1 MDEAMKIEGS
11 RLTTCSVAPDGETLR
26 LDLIDKSGDPISL
39 SLPFDEAHSLT
50 MTLPQLLTFAL
61 KVRTGDDTARYV
73 FALAQWRL
81 EAATDA
87 RFIITFTTP
96 DGFEASF
103 CLGLEECWQLAR
115 ALKADAEW
123 GPRDAKVSVN

>member
-1 MDEAMKIEGS
+1 M
-11 RLTTCSVAPDGETLR
+11 TTCSVAPDGETLR

-39 SLPFDEAHSLT
+39 SLPLDEAHSLT
-50 MTLPQLLTFAL
+50 MTLPRLLTFAL

-73 FALAQWRL
+73 FTLAQWRL

-115 ALKADAEW
+115 ALKADAQW
-123 GPRDAKVSVN
+123 GPREAKVSVN

>member
-1 MDEAMKIEGS
+1 MKIEGS
-11 RLTTCSVAPDGETLR
+11 MLTTCSVAPDGETLR
-26 LDLIDKSGDPISL
+26 LDLIDRAGDPVSL
-39 SLPFDEAHSLT
+39 SLPFDQAHSLM
-50 MTLPQLLTFAL
+50 MTLPQLLSFAL
-61 KVRTGDDTARYV
+61 KARTGDDTARYV
-73 FALAQWRL
+73 FTLAQWRL

-123 GPRDAKVSVN
+123 GSGRPKDSVN